1 MQAFEIFKTGKH
13 TAANGVTL
21 EFGEDMLKQAVVA
34 YDPALHE
41 APIVVGH
48 PKDNGPAYG
57 WIKSLSFT
65 EDGMIVANPDQV
77 DADFAEMVEAGRFKK
92 RSASWYLP
100 DSPSNPK
107 PGTLYLRHVGFLGAQ
122 PPAIKGLKD
131 VSFGEAEEGVIEFV
145 EGQSSPYI
153 WSMMAG
159 LFRGLRE
166 WMIETKGVE
175 QADKLLPGYAID
187 ELKSEADRKRA
198 AEDEAFRKAMEAT
211 PQPVATPIFN
221 EQGQEMLTPE
231 QIAALQAENER
242 LKAEAQKSADFAEKE
257 KSIAEREKALAKKEI
272 ETEIDGL
279 VAAGKVLPAQKA
291 GLAEFMSSL
300 TDAEQVVE
308 FGEGEQAKKVSPRQF
323 MRDFL
328 SSMPKLVE
336 FGEKSGD
343 DKGSAQDLTAQEL
356 ADKAV
361 AYSEAMSKKGIT
373 VSATDAVAAVK
384 AGKKAE

>member
-21 EFGEDMLKQAVVA
+21 EFSEDMLRQAVEA

-57 WIKSLSFT
+57 WIKGLSFN
-65 EDGMIVANPDQV
+65 EDGTIIAEPDQIN
-77 DADFAEMVEAGRFKK
+77 ADFAEMVASGSFKK

-100 DSPSNPK
+100 DSPTNPK
-107 PGTLYLRHVGFLGAQ
+107 PGTMYLRHVGFLGAQ

-131 VSFGEAEEGVIEFV
+131 VSFGETEEGVVEFV
-145 EGQSSPYI
+145 EGSSSPYV

-166 WMIETKGVE
+166 WIIESKGLDT
-175 QADKLLPGYAID
+175 ADKLLPSYSID
-187 ELKSEADRKRA
+187 ELRAEADRKYQSQDSA
-198 AEDEAFRKAMEAT
+198 ISAAT
-211 PQPVATPIFN
+211 PNFN

-242 LKAEAQKSADFAEKE
+242 LKAEAQKTADFAEKE
-257 KSIAEREKALAKKEI
+257 KSIADREKALAKKEI
-272 ETEIDGL
+272 ESEIEGL
-279 VAAGKVLPAQKA
+279 IAAGKVLPAQKA

-300 TDAEQVVE
+300 ADADQVVE
-308 FGEGEQAKKVSPRQF
+308 FGEGEQAKKLSPRQF

-328 SSMPKLVE
+328 SSMPKLVDFNE
-336 FGEKSGD
+336 HSSDEKGGA
-343 DKGSAQDLTAQEL
+343 KDLTAQEL
-356 ADKAV
+356 ADQAV